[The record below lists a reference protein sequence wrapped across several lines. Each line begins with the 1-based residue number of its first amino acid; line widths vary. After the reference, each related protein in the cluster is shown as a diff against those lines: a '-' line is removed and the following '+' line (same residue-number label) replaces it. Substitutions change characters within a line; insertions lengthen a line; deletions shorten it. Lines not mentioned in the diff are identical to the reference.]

1 MDATIKGKISFLGNQ
16 NQLLA
21 NSSGDAPNYFNSII
35 HLNFSNKFWQK
46 VGLAGASAL
55 ITKAAIPKVTI
66 SAIPDMIATTSTELA
81 TTSGATSLAT
91 STAATGTLA
100 LPATT
105 STALATSSSVAGAG
119 GAIIDGSF
127 VAGDVLAAG
136 AAEAMPGITYA
147 SSTAAAAAGSTVSE
161 TAAVGASAAAGGSAI
176 AAALPY
182 VVAGIAIYVT
192 ASSLGN
198 LASELMLA
206 RKGEAKLR
214 GLSNNVI
221 SLKTYCNIMRS
232 QISVAVGALSS
243 ASKYVS
249 IAENR
254 IINNEYKSK
263 NQNLKNIRERQA
275 EISSLI
281 GYLNTTKKVLD
292 VVYKNLAII
301 A

>member
-1 MDATIKGKISFLGNQ
+1 M
-16 NQLLA
+16 
-21 NSSGDAPNYFNSII
+21 
-35 HLNFSNKFWQK
+35 
-46 VGLAGASAL
+46 
-55 ITKAAIPKVTI
+55 ITKAAISKVTI

-147 SSTAAAAAGSTVSE
+147 SSTAAAGSTVSE

>member
-147 SSTAAAAAGSTVSE
+147 SSTAAAAGSTVSE